1 MLCGSP
7 PYEGDNVMEG
17 LHKKANELPKPLS
30 ELRPALPPAVI
41 GLVERS
47 MARSPDD
54 RPRSMADLAY
64 EIHTIET
71 ALVMTPTPLLMT
83 TPGAASRDD
92 LSGRSAFGERS
103 ETHIVRPFANRQRA
117 AIIAVAVSGILFAF
131 GVTWLVHALRNR
143 SSDPVPVPVAAVTP
157 PPVPELRPALLEPAS
172 DGGAGLDAG
181 TVGLDADPVQEPES
195 KEPGPAPDSSEASK
209 REGTS
214 HSSTRPVVPT
224 TKQSDE
230 SLHAA
235 QQLLH
240 AQRFDEARTAFGK
253 LLGEKRSRGAAAA
266 GLAKVAFQE
275 KKYKEAVDRAKESA
289 KWGGGAEARVLLGD
303 AYFKLERFDEA
314 KKAYSEALKLDPNN
328 RVAGQG
334 LRLVESQQ

>member
-1 MLCGSP
+1 L
-7 PYEGDNVMEG
+7 
-17 LHKKANELPKPLS
+17 
-30 ELRPALPPAVI
+30 
-41 GLVERS
+41 
-47 MARSPDD
+47 
-54 RPRSMADLAY
+54 
-64 EIHTIET
+64 
-71 ALVMTPTPLLMT
+71 
-83 TPGAASRDD
+83 
-92 LSGRSAFGERS
+92 
-103 ETHIVRPFANRQRA
+103 
-117 AIIAVAVSGILFAF
+117 
-131 GVTWLVHALRNR
+131 
-143 SSDPVPVPVAAVTP
+143 
-157 PPVPELRPALLEPAS
+157 
-172 DGGAGLDAG
+172 DGGALAS
-181 TVGLDADPVQEPES
+181 LDADPAPEPER
-195 KEPGPAPDSSEASK
+195 EPEPAAESSEPNK
-209 REGTS
+209 REGS
-214 HSSTRPVVPT
+214 AHSSSTRVTVST
-224 TKQSDE
+224 AKQSDE

-314 KKAYSEALKLDPNN
+314 KKAYNEALKLDPNN